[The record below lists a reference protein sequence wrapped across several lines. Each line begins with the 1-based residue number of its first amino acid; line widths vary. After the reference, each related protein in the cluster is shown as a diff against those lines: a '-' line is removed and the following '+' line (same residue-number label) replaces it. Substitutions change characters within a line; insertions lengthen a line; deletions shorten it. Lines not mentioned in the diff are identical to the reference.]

1 MSKNRKQKMITPEIM
16 RQAVVGAF
24 TKLDPRYMMKNPVMF
39 VVEIGFVISLVLS
52 FAPGLLETRRR
63 TRAFTTVLCR
73 PFCSLRCCLQTLPNQ
88 WRRGAEKRRPPA

>member
-52 FAPGLLETRRR
+52 FAPGLL
-63 TRAFTTVLCR
+63 AAVGVFGALIAISAAL
-73 PFCSLRCCLQTLPNQ
+73 FY
-88 WRRGAEKRRPPA
+88 RRGKRRLTYA

>member
-39 VVEIGFVISLVLS
+39 VVEIGFVISLVPVSYTHL
-52 FAPGLLETRRR
+52 
-63 TRAFTTVLCR
+63 
-73 PFCSLRCCLQTLPNQ
+73 TLPTNSMV
-88 WRRGAEKRRPPA
+88 

>member
-52 FAPGLLETRRR
+52 FAPGLLGD
-63 TRAFTTVLCR
+63 TTEAKGWCR
-73 PFCSLRCCLQTLPNQ
+73 PAN
-88 WRRGAEKRRPPA
+88 

>member
-52 FAPGLLETRRR
+52 FAPGLLGD
-63 TRAFTTVLCR
+63 TTPNARVYNSIVSAIL
-73 PFCSLRCCLQTLPNQ
+73 LRCCLQTLPNQ

>member
-39 VVEIGFVISLVLS
+39 VVEIGFVI
-52 FAPGLLETRRR
+52 
-63 TRAFTTVLCR
+63 
-73 PFCSLRCCLQTLPNQ
+73 
-88 WRRGAEKRRPPA
+88 